1 MYGSETLK
9 LRVRAL
15 VVITLAGALMRLLP
29 HPFNVTPIAGLALF
43 GGAHFRDT
51 RAAFAVPLSAMLLSD
66 LVLALVLYG
75 AAGLGAMPF
84 VYSAFALTVVLG
96 RALGPR
102 GSAVQIGGAAIGA
115 ALMFYLIANLGVWL
129 RGDPY
134 PLTVEGILACYI
146 AALPFLRNAAL
157 GNLLYV
163 AIFFGSLRLVERRF
177 PQLGEAAVGS
187 R

>member
-1 MYGSETLK
+1 MYGSQTSQP
-9 LRVRAL
+9 RIRAL
-15 VVITLAGALMRLLP
+15 IGITLAGALMRLLP

-51 RAAFAVPLSAMLLSD
+51 RAAFAVPLMAMLLSD
-66 LVLALVLYG
+66 LVLAFILYG
-75 AAGLGAMPF
+75 ASGLRAMPF

-96 RALGPR
+96 RVLGPHR
-102 GSAVQIGGAAIGA
+102 SAVQIGGAAISA
-115 ALMFYLIANLGVWL
+115 ALVFYLITNFGVWL
-129 RGDPY
+129 RWELY
-134 PLTVEGILACYI
+134 PPTLEGMLACYT

-163 AIFFGSLRLVERRF
+163 AIFFGGLRLVERQF
-177 PQLGEAAVGS
+177 PQLGEGTVGS